1 MKNKLYLCPNKDLL
15 IMACFKLS
23 VYNGVNPILHLFSIF
38 KFLEPQM
45 VTETQND
52 FKFPLIYLLAY
63 IKHYVVAILFLIMF
77 FFCYL
82 ALKLN

>member
-1 MKNKLYLCPNKDLL
+1 
-15 IMACFKLS
+15 MACFKLS
-23 VYNGVNPILHLFSIF
+23 VYNGVNPMLHLFSIF

-63 IKHYVVAILFLIMF
+63 IKHYVVAILFLIIF
-77 FFCYL
+77 FLLFSGIETK
-82 ALKLN
+82 LKF